1 MASYLTDHLCPQLI
15 GRDARRIEDI
25 WQFFYKG
32 AYWRRGPVTMSAISA
47 VDMALWDIKA
57 KAANMPLY
65 QLLGGASREGVM
77 VYCHTTGHTI
87 DDVLED
93 YARHKEQGFKAIR
106 VQCGVPGMK
115 TTYGMAK
122 GKGLAYEPATK
133 GQWPE
138 EQLWSTEKYLDF
150 TPKLFDAVRNTFGFN
165 EHLLHDMHHRL
176 TPIEAAR
183 FGKGIE
189 DYRLFWME
197 DPTPAENQA
206 CFRLIRQ
213 HTVTPI
219 AVGEVFNS
227 IWDCK
232 QLIEEQLIDYI
243 RTTLTHAGG
252 ITGMRRIADF
262 ASLYQVRTGSHGPSD
277 LSPVCMAAALHFDLW
292 VPNFGV
298 QEFMGYSEQMLE
310 VFPHNWTFEGGYM
323 HPGDKQD
330 WALSSMKNW
339 RRNIRTI
346 QPICRWP
353 AWKTAHCGTGKER
366 KMKSIVIEKPN
377 TLTIETRALPQPAP
391 GEVRIKVKLAGIC
404 GSDSHIYRGHN
415 PFAKYPRVIG
425 HEFFGVIDAVGD
437 NINRD
442 RIGERVSVDPVISC
456 GHCYPCSVGKP
467 NVCTSLVVLGVH
479 RDGGFSEY
487 AVAPARNA
495 HRIPD
500 NIADHHAVMVEP
512 FTIAANVTGQV
523 NPTEQDVALIYGA
536 GPMGLTTVQALK
548 GVYQVKTV
556 IVVDRIEER
565 LAMAKQSGADWTLN
579 NGQHSLAEFLQ
590 QKALKPTLIVD
601 AACHPAILQEAI
613 TLASSA
619 ARIVLMGFSSD
630 PCEIVQQ
637 GITGKELAIYSSRL
651 NANKFPV
658 VIDWLN
664 KGLID
669 PDKLITHTFDYQHV
683 TDAIELFEKDQ
694 RQCCKVLLTFA
705 K

>member
-1 MASYLTDHLCPQLI
+1 
-15 GRDARRIEDI
+15 
-25 WQFFYKG
+25 
-32 AYWRRGPVTMSAISA
+32 
-47 VDMALWDIKA
+47 
-57 KAANMPLY
+57 
-65 QLLGGASREGVM
+65 
-77 VYCHTTGHTI
+77 
-87 DDVLED
+87 
-93 YARHKEQGFKAIR
+93 
-106 VQCGVPGMK
+106 
-115 TTYGMAK
+115 
-122 GKGLAYEPATK
+122 
-133 GQWPE
+133 
-138 EQLWSTEKYLDF
+138 
-150 TPKLFDAVRNTFGFN
+150 
-165 EHLLHDMHHRL
+165 MHHRL

-183 FGKGIE
+183 FGKCIE

-197 DPTPAENQA
+197 DPTPAENQE

-243 RTTLTHAGG
+243 RTTITHAGG

-298 QEFMGYSEQMLE
+298 QEFMGYSNRCWR
-310 VFPHNWTFEGGYM
+310 FSRITGRSRAAICIRATS
-323 HPGDKQD
+323 QD
-330 WALSSMKNW
+330 WALSLMKNW

-353 AWKTAHCGTGKER
+353 VLKTAHCGTGKER

-377 TLTIETRALPQPAP
+377 TLTIETRALLQPAS

-437 NINRD
+437 NVNRD

-556 IVVDRIEER
+556 IVVDRIEE
-565 LAMAKQSGADWTLN
+565 S
-579 NGQHSLAEFLQ
+579 
-590 QKALKPTLIVD
+590 P
-601 AACHPAILQEAI
+601 
-613 TLASSA
+613 A